1 MTRLIH
7 GSHSVEQRLETANVG
22 RTWATPVAGLEYA
35 IRKGAF
41 NLMRCPVPYAPA
53 SAAELGTRRLDSS
66 ASSLMAA
73 QSRLTFTRLSLA
85 AVLTFTRAPNVLSG
99 RSSDVAWG
107 GLYGQRLMG
116 SEPPSQSSSFS
127 ARSLRHV
134 HAAGHRVSNASA
146 PPERLRRASTRVCE
160 SRTRKWAP
168 AHDRSMRTAQ

>member
-1 MTRLIH
+1 VSLRALQ
-7 GSHSVEQRLETANVG
+7 HSRAVLR
-22 RTWATPVAGLEYA
+22 RPTWAQTWGHPIAGLEYA

-41 NLMRCPVPYAPA
+41 SLMRCPVPYAPA
-53 SAAELGTRRLDSS
+53 SVAELGTRRLDSS
-66 ASSLMAA
+66 ASWLMAA

-85 AVLTFTRAPNVLSG
+85 AVLTFTCAPNVLSG

-107 GLYGQRLMG
+107 GLYGQRLMS